1 MLLVY
6 TPGIYSIF
14 RSEGLG
20 GIFQI
25 RTQIH
30 LHFFAPP
37 PAIRPFGLRHSKIYK
52 ITRCAMCHKQIGCST
67 TQSYSIA
74 SYSKQSSEIRNS
86 CIPLCFLE
94 YFYHWRYVVKKVWYK
109 NFCSHFWSSFALT
122 VWKKCDLKV
131 FRNVELGR
139 FFWILKISE
148 NWGYQDQKLL
158 LSCLYQQRTFIAA
171 APTFLRCRQNWKKII
186 TPYLQNRK
194 LLLHKFCSSMPF
206 FTS

>member
-1 MLLVY
+1 M
-6 TPGIYSIF
+6 
-14 RSEGLG
+14 
-20 GIFQI
+20 
-25 RTQIH
+25 
-30 LHFFAPP
+30 PP
-37 PAIRPFGLRHSKIYK
+37 PSHSTLCLRHSKIYK
-52 ITRCAMCHKQIGCST
+52 ITRCALCHKQIGCST

-94 YFYHWRYVVKKVWYK
+94 FSIIEDMLSKKCDTKTFVLISDPHLHWQ
-109 NFCSHFWSSFALT
+109 FE
-122 VWKKCDLKV
+122 KKCDLKV
-131 FRNVELGR
+131 FRNVKLGR

-171 APTFLRCRQNWKKII
+171 APTFLRCRQNWKKNHY
-186 TPYLQNRK
+186 TLFA
-194 LLLHKFCSSMPF
+194 KFPET